1 MNNTNYMYVDGM
13 PVMIDGEKNML
24 QVIRKTG
31 VKMPTFCY
39 HTSLSTY
46 GACRMCM
53 VEDDR
58 GTLYTACSTPPKA
71 GMRIKTNTARLRKYR
86 KNILELLLAN
96 HCRDCTTCANNKAC
110 KLQDLAARFN
120 IEGVRFPN
128 HAEDNKITNGSDSI
142 VFDSSKCILCG
153 DCVRTCHEV
162 QNVGAIDFAFRGS
175 KMYISTAFGKPL
187 SQTMCVGCGQCAV
200 ACPTGAILAKS
211 ETKKVWEAIS
221 NPKIKTVIQVA
232 PAVRVALG
240 NMEGIEEGKDVSPL
254 LFSALR
260 KMGFDE
266 VYDTSFGAD
275 ITVIEES
282 KEFLSRLES
291 GENLPIITSCCP
303 AWIQYCEKRHPELLP
318 NVSTCRSPMEMLASV
333 INAERKEECSKENG
347 SEGGAAE
354 EGRKLFQVAVMPCT
368 AKKFEAKRPEFVGP
382 NGSPLIGAV
391 ITTSELIN
399 MMKEAGIQLNELD
412 PEPVDPAYGTPS
424 GAGVI
429 FGVTGGVT
437 EAVLRNVVQDKSRAA
452 LMKLSNVGERGNE
465 GIKIFELTTDDGVE
479 LRLGVAS
486 GLANAEA
493 LLERLKNGEKFDII
507 EIMACPGGCVAGGGQ
522 PFVHYDIKKSRG
534 KALYE
539 TDKLLTIRHSEDN
552 SSVTALYQR
561 LLSGCEHELLHVH
574 YKH

>member
-1 MNNTNYMYVDGM
+1 MSEYLYVDGM
-13 PVMIDGEKNML
+13 PVAIDGEKNLL

-31 VKMPTFCY
+31 VKLPTFCY

-53 VEDDR
+53 VEDER
-58 GTLYTACSTPPKA
+58 GNLYTACSTPPKA
-71 GMRIKTNTARLRKYR
+71 GMNIKTNTARLRKYR

-96 HCRDCTTCANNKAC
+96 HCRDCTTCANNKSC

-175 KMYISTAFGKPL
+175 KMVISTAFGKPL
-187 SQTMCVGCGQCAV
+187 SETMCVGCGQCAI
-200 ACPTGAILAKS
+200 ACPTGAIMSNSSA
-211 ETKKVWEAIS
+211 KKVWDAIS
-221 NPKIKTVIQVA
+221 NPNIKTVVQVA

-254 LFSALR
+254 LFAALR

-282 KEFLSRLES
+282 KEFLARLTS
-291 GENLPIITSCCP
+291 GEKLPIITSCCP

-333 INAERKEECSKENG
+333 IHEERKEEGK
-347 SEGGAAE
+347 
-354 EGRKLFQVAVMPCT
+354 KLFQVAVMPCT
-368 AKKFEAKRPEFVGP
+368 AKKFEAKRSEFCDE
-382 NGSPLIGAV
+382 NGNPIVDAV
-391 ITTSELIN
+391 ITTAELSS
-399 MMKEAGIQLNELD
+399 MLKEAGILLKELD
-412 PEPVDPAYGTPS
+412 PEPVDPAYGIPS
-424 GAGVI
+424 GAGII

-437 EAVLRNVVQDKSRAA
+437 EAVLRNVVKDKSRAT

-465 GIKIFELTTDDGVE
+465 GIKVFELSTDDNVS
-479 LRLGVAS
+479 LKIGVAS
-486 GLANAEA
+486 GLANAEK
-493 LLERLKNGEKFDII
+493 LLGMLKAGEKFDII
-507 EIMACPGGCVAGGGQ
+507 EIMACPGGCVSGGGQ
-522 PFVHYDIKKSRG
+522 PFVHYDIRKTRG
-534 KALYE
+534 NGLYE
-539 TDKLLTIRHSEDN
+539 TDKLLTIRSSESN
-552 SSVTALYQR
+552 TAVSALYER
-561 LLSGCEHELLHVH
+561 LLKGREHELLHVH
-574 YKH
+574 YQH

>member
-1 MNNTNYMYVDGM
+1 MSEYLYVDGM
-13 PVMIDGEKNML
+13 PVAIDGEKNLL

-31 VKMPTFCY
+31 VKLPTFCY

-53 VEDDR
+53 VEDER
-58 GTLYTACSTPPKA
+58 GNLYTACSTPPKA
-71 GMRIKTNTARLRKYR
+71 GMNIKTNTARLRKYR

-96 HCRDCTTCANNKAC
+96 HCRDCTTCANNKSC

-175 KMYISTAFGKPL
+175 KMVISTAFGKPL
-187 SQTMCVGCGQCAV
+187 SETMCVGCGQCAI
-200 ACPTGAILAKS
+200 ACPTGAIMSNSSA
-211 ETKKVWEAIS
+211 KKVWDAIS
-221 NPKIKTVIQVA
+221 NPNIKTVVQVA

-254 LFSALR
+254 LFAALR

-282 KEFLSRLES
+282 KEFLARLAC
-291 GENLPIITSCCP
+291 GEKLPIITSCCP

-333 INAERKEECSKENG
+333 IHEERQ
-347 SEGGAAE
+347 E
-354 EGRKLFQVAVMPCT
+354 EGKKLFQVAVMPCT
-368 AKKFEAKRPEFVGP
+368 AKKFEAKRSEFCDE
-382 NGSPLIGAV
+382 NGNPIVDAV
-391 ITTSELIN
+391 ITTAELSS
-399 MMKEAGIQLNELD
+399 MLKEAGILLKELD
-412 PEPVDPAYGTPS
+412 PEPVDPAYGIPS
-424 GAGVI
+424 GAGII

-437 EAVLRNVVQDKSRAA
+437 EAVLRNVVKDKSRAA
-452 LMKLSNVGERGNE
+452 LVKLSNVGERGNE
-465 GIKIFELTTDDGVE
+465 GIKVFELATDDGVS
-479 LRLGVAS
+479 LRIGVAS
-486 GLANAEA
+486 GLANAEK
-493 LLERLKNGEKFDII
+493 LLGMLKAGEKFDII

-522 PFVHYDIKKSRG
+522 PFVHYDIRKTRG
-534 KALYE
+534 NGLYE
-539 TDKLLTIRHSEDN
+539 TDKLLTIRSSESN
-552 SSVTALYQR
+552 TAVSALYER
-561 LLSGCEHELLHVH
+561 LLKGREHELLHVH
-574 YKH
+574 YQH

>member
-1 MNNTNYMYVDGM
+1 MSDYLYVDGM
-13 PVMIDGEKNML
+13 PVAIEGEKNLL

-31 VKMPTFCY
+31 VKLPTFCY
-39 HTSLSTY
+39 HTALSTY

-53 VEDDR
+53 VEDEK
-58 GTLYTACSTPPKA
+58 GNLYTACSTPPKA
-71 GMRIKTNTARLRKYR
+71 GMNIKTNTARLRKYR

-96 HCRDCTTCANNKAC
+96 HCRDCTTCANNKSC

-175 KMYISTAFGKPL
+175 KMVISTAFGKPL
-187 SQTMCVGCGQCAV
+187 SQTMCVGCGQCAI
-200 ACPTGAILAKS
+200 ACPTGAIMSNSSA
-211 ETKKVWEAIS
+211 KKVWDAIS
-221 NPKIKTVIQVA
+221 NPNVKTVVQVA

-254 LFSALR
+254 LFAALR

-282 KEFLSRLES
+282 KEFLARLAC
-291 GENLPIITSCCP
+291 GEKLPIITSCCP

-333 INAERKEECSKENG
+333 IHEERQ
-347 SEGGAAE
+347 E
-354 EGRKLFQVAVMPCT
+354 EGKKLFQVAVMPCT
-368 AKKFEAKRPEFVGP
+368 AKKYEAKRSEFCDKDGNPIVD
-382 NGSPLIGAV
+382 AV
-391 ITTSELIN
+391 ITTAELAN
-399 MMKEAGIQLNELD
+399 MLKEAGILLKELD

-437 EAVLRNVVQDKSRAA
+437 EAVLRNVVQDKSRTS
-452 LMKLSNVGERGNE
+452 LVKLSNVGERGNE
-465 GIKIFELTTDDGVE
+465 GIKVFELTTDDGVS
-479 LRLGVAS
+479 LRIGVAS
-486 GLANAEA
+486 GLANAEK
-493 LLERLKNGEKFDII
+493 LLGQLKAGEKFDII

-522 PFVHYDIKKSRG
+522 PFVHYDVRKNRG
-534 KALYE
+534 KGLYE
-539 TDKLLTIRHSEDN
+539 TDKLLTVRHSESN
-552 SSVTALYQR
+552 TAVAALYER
-561 LLSGCEHELLHVH
+561 LLNGREHELLHVE
-574 YKH
+574 YKS

>member
-1 MNNTNYMYVDGM
+1 MSEYLYVDGM
-13 PVMIDGEKNML
+13 PVAIDGEKNLL

-31 VKMPTFCY
+31 VKLPTFCY

-53 VEDDR
+53 VEDER
-58 GTLYTACSTPPKA
+58 GNLYTACSTPPKA
-71 GMRIKTNTARLRKYR
+71 GMNIKTNTARLRKYR

-96 HCRDCTTCANNKAC
+96 HCRDCTTCANNKSC

-175 KMYISTAFGKPL
+175 KMVISTAFGKPL
-187 SQTMCVGCGQCAV
+187 SETMCVGCGQCAI
-200 ACPTGAILAKS
+200 ACPTGAIMSNSSA
-211 ETKKVWEAIS
+211 KKVWDAIS
-221 NPKIKTVIQVA
+221 NPNIKTVVQVA

-254 LFSALR
+254 LFAALR

-282 KEFLSRLES
+282 KEFLARLAS
-291 GENLPIITSCCP
+291 GEKLPIITSCCP

-333 INAERKEECSKENG
+333 IHEERQ
-347 SEGGAAE
+347 E
-354 EGRKLFQVAVMPCT
+354 EGKKLFQVAVMPCT
-368 AKKFEAKRPEFVGP
+368 AKKFEAKRSEFCDE
-382 NGSPLIGAV
+382 NGNPIVDAV
-391 ITTSELIN
+391 ITTAELSS
-399 MMKEAGIQLNELD
+399 MLKEAGILLNELD
-412 PEPVDPAYGTPS
+412 PEPVDPAYGSPS
-424 GAGVI
+424 GAGII

-437 EAVLRNVVQDKSRAA
+437 EAVLRNVVQDKSRAS

-465 GIKIFELTTDDGVE
+465 GIKVFELSTDDNVS
-479 LRLGVAS
+479 LRIGVAS
-486 GLANAEA
+486 GLANAEK
-493 LLERLKNGEKFDII
+493 LLGMLKADEKFDII

-522 PFVHYDIKKSRG
+522 PFVHYDIKKARG
-534 KALYE
+534 KGLYE
-539 TDKLLTIRHSEDN
+539 TDKLLTIRNSESN
-552 SSVTALYQR
+552 TAVSALYER
-561 LLSGCEHELLHVH
+561 LLKGREHELLHVH
-574 YKH
+574 YQH

>member
-1 MNNTNYMYVDGM
+1 MSNANYMYVDGM
-13 PVMIDGEKNML
+13 PVVIDGEKNLL

-31 VKMPTFCY
+31 VKLPTFCY

-53 VEDDR
+53 VEDER

-71 GMRIKTNTARLRKYR
+71 GMNIKTNTARLRKYR

-96 HCRDCTTCANNKAC
+96 HCRDCTTCANNKSC

-128 HAEDNKITNGSDSI
+128 HAEDNKVTNGSDSI

-175 KMYISTAFGKPL
+175 KMLISTAFGKPL
-187 SQTMCVGCGQCAV
+187 SETMCVGCGQCAI
-200 ACPTGAILAKS
+200 ACPTGAIMS
-211 ETKKVWEAIS
+211 RSSSKKVWDAIS
-221 NPKIKTVIQVA
+221 DPSVKTVVQVA

-254 LFSALR
+254 LFAALR

-282 KEFLSRLES
+282 KEFLSRLAS
-291 GENLPIITSCCP
+291 GEKLPIITSCCP

-333 INAERKEECSKENG
+333 IAQERQT
-347 SEGGAAE
+347 EGK
-354 EGRKLFQVAVMPCT
+354 KLFQVAIMPCT

-382 NGSPLIGAV
+382 DGQPLVDAV
-391 ITTSELIN
+391 ITTAELVS
-399 MMKEAGIQLNELD
+399 MLKEAGIQLKDLD
-412 PEPVDPAYGTPS
+412 PEPVDPAYGSPS
-424 GAGVI
+424 GAGII

-437 EAVLRNVVQDKSRAA
+437 EAVLRNVVQDKSRAS
-452 LMKLSNVGERGNE
+452 LLKLSNVGERGNE
-465 GIKIFELTTDDGVE
+465 GIKIFELSTDDGVA

-486 GLANAEA
+486 GLANAEK
-493 LLERLKNGEKFDII
+493 LLGRLKAGEKFDII

-522 PFVHYDIKKSRG
+522 PFVHYDIRKTRG
-534 KALYE
+534 NGLYE
-539 TDKLLTIRHSEDN
+539 TDKLLTIRNSERN
-552 SSVTALYQR
+552 ASVATLYER
-561 LLSGCEHELLHVH
+561 LLKGREHELLHVE
-574 YKH
+574 YKAGGKN

>member
-1 MNNTNYMYVDGM
+1 MSEYLYVDGI
-13 PVMIDGEKNML
+13 PVAIDGEKNLL

-31 VKMPTFCY
+31 VKLPTFCY

-53 VEDDR
+53 VEDER

-96 HCRDCTTCANNKAC
+96 HCRDCTTCANNKSC

-120 IEGVRFPN
+120 IDGVRFPN
-128 HAEDNKITNGSDSI
+128 HAEDNKVTNGSDCI

-175 KMYISTAFGKPL
+175 KMVISTAFGKPL
-187 SQTMCVGCGQCAV
+187 SETMCVGCGQCAI
-200 ACPTGAILAKS
+200 ACPTGAILSNSSA
-211 ETKKVWEAIS
+211 KKVWDAIS
-221 NPKIKTVIQVA
+221 NPNIKTVVQVA

-240 NMEGIEEGKDVSPL
+240 NMEGIEEGRDVSPL
-254 LFSALR
+254 LFAALR

-282 KEFLSRLES
+282 KEFLERLAK

-303 AWIQYCEKRHPELLP
+303 GWIQYCEKRHPELLS

-333 INAERKEECSKENG
+333 LNAERQEPGKQ
-347 SEGGAAE
+347 
-354 EGRKLFQVAVMPCT
+354 LFQVAVMPCT

-382 NGSPLIGAV
+382 DGKPLVDAV
-391 ITTSELIN
+391 ITTAELSS
-399 MMKEAGIQLNELD
+399 MLKEAGILLKELD

-452 LMKLSNVGERGNE
+452 LMKLANVGERGNE
-465 GIKIFELTTDDGVE
+465 GVKIFELSTDDGVS

-486 GLANAEA
+486 GLANAEK
-493 LLERLKNGEKFDII
+493 LLGMLKAGEKFDII
-507 EIMACPGGCVAGGGQ
+507 EIMACPGGCVSGGGQ
-522 PFVHYDIKKSRG
+522 PFVHYDVRQTRG
-534 KALYE
+534 KGLYD
-539 TDKLLTIRHSEDN
+539 TDKLLTIRHSESN
-552 SSVTALYQR
+552 TAVAELYER
-561 LLSGCEHELLHVH
+561 LLKGREHELLHVE

>member
-1 MNNTNYMYVDGM
+1 MSEYLYVDGM
-13 PVMIDGEKNML
+13 PVAIDGEKNLL

-31 VKMPTFCY
+31 VKLPTFCY
-39 HTSLSTY
+39 HTALSTY

-53 VEDDR
+53 VEDER

-71 GMRIKTNTARLRKYR
+71 GMKIKTNTARLRKYR

-96 HCRDCTTCANNKAC
+96 HCRDCTTCANNKSC

-142 VFDSSKCILCG
+142 LFDSSKCILCG

-175 KMYISTAFGKPL
+175 KMVISTAFGKPL
-187 SQTMCVGCGQCAV
+187 SETMCVGCGQCAI
-200 ACPTGAILAKS
+200 ACPTGAIMSNSSA
-211 ETKKVWEAIS
+211 KKVWDAIS
-221 NPKIKTVIQVA
+221 NPNVKTVVQVA

-254 LFSALR
+254 LFAALR

-282 KEFLSRLES
+282 KEFLSRLAS
-291 GENLPIITSCCP
+291 GEKLPIITSCCP

-333 INAERKEECSKENG
+333 INQERQ
-347 SEGGAAE
+347 E
-354 EGRKLFQVAVMPCT
+354 EGKKLFQVAVMPCT
-368 AKKFEAKRPEFVGP
+368 AKKYEAKRSEFCDE
-382 NGSPLIGAV
+382 NGNPIIDAV
-391 ITTSELIN
+391 ITTAELSS
-399 MMKEAGIQLNELD
+399 MLKEAGILLKELD
-412 PEPVDPAYGTPS
+412 PEPVDPAYGIPS
-424 GAGVI
+424 GAGII

-452 LMKLSNVGERGNE
+452 LMKLSNVGERGND
-465 GIKIFELTTDDGVE
+465 GIKIFELSTDDGVS
-479 LRLGVAS
+479 LRIGVAS
-486 GLANAEA
+486 GLANAEK
-493 LLERLKNGEKFDII
+493 LLGMLKAGEKFDII
-507 EIMACPGGCVAGGGQ
+507 EIMACPGGCVSGGGQ
-522 PFVHYDIKKSRG
+522 PFVHYDVRQTRG
-534 KALYE
+534 KGLYE
-539 TDKLLTIRHSEDN
+539 TDKLLTIRHSEGN
-552 SSVTALYQR
+552 TAVAELYER
-561 LLSGCEHELLHVH
+561 LLNGREHELLHVE